1 METLSIIGACIT
13 LIGSLFLFLGSLGL
27 VRMPDLYNRIQS
39 GTKAST
45 LGTLLTLFGIALIYP
60 NWSGKLVI
68 LIVFVIITNPVSS
81 HVISRAAHRSGI
93 SLSKNSVQDDLS
105 HDNQQQQEPN
115 AIKP

>member
-27 VRMPDLYNRIQS
+27 VRMPDLYNRIQA

-45 LGTLLTLFGIALIYP
+45 LGTLLTLLGIALIHP
-60 NWSGKLVI
+60 DWAGKLLI

-93 SLSKNSVQDDLS
+93 PLTRRSVQDDLAQ
-105 HDNQQQQEPN
+105 DNQQQQGPN
-115 AIKP
+115 SIKP